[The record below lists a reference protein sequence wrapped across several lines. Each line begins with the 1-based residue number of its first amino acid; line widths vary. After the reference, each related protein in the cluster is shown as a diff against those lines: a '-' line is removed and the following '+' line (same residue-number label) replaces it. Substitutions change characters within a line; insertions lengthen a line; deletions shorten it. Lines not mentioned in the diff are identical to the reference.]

1 MYESARTPLTPR
13 DIRRRAYS
21 LMRQCWLTLL
31 IASVLMSMLLWAKT
45 AVEAH
50 GEKLAL
56 NVYNTCMETFY
67 AENEPPSA
75 EATAALDA
83 MLDGRDSPEW
93 TDDMEYASLYDTRE
107 WIAQSHA
114 ARQYEDAFRPW
125 ELLANGIDFLDT
137 LFSGIIAVGLCH
149 GLLNALRSGE
159 STPHCLM
166 QGWSRASTA
175 CWMAVQT
182 LLRVLGWMLLP
193 MLVSLSLSY
202 VFGDW
207 FEIPGTLLIVAVG
220 LWASLHYALAEVH
233 LADDA
238 DRIRTARECLRMAV
252 DDADAFGVWQMCKVL
267 WPVALPFVLHV
278 TVTTAAAFIP
288 ALDIPA
294 RVLQVLCN
302 LLILAL
308 EYACFVCIYDEMRQR
323 IRAAEEAVPPDEG
336 LARARALAANDE

>member
-1 MYESARTPLTPR
+1 MYESARTPVKPR
-13 DIRRRAYS
+13 DIRRRAYA

-31 IASVLMSMLLWAKT
+31 IASVLMSMLPWVKT

-50 GEKLAL
+50 GQRLAR
-56 NVYNTCMETFY
+56 E
-67 AENEPPSA
+67 AASA
-75 EATAALDA
+75 ATAAYLA
-83 MLDGRDSPEW
+83 EHPV
-93 TDDMEYASLYDTRE
+93 TDDRADSIGYMAYRRA
-107 WIAQSHA
+107 
-114 ARQYEDAFRPW
+114 EDAYDDALRPW

-202 VFGDW
+202 VLGDW

-238 DRIRTARECLRMAV
+238 DRIHTARECLRMAV

-267 WPVALPFVLHV
+267 WPMALPFALHV
-278 TVTTAAAFIP
+278 TVTTAAAFVP
-288 ALDIPA
+288 VLDIPA
-294 RVLQVLCN
+294 LVLQVLCT

-323 IRAAEEAVPPDEG
+323 IRAAEEAVPPNEG